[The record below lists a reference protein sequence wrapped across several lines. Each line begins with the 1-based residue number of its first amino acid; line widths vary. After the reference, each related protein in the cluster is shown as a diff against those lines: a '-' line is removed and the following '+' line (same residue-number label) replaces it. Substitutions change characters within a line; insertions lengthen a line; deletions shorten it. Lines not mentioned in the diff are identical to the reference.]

1 MTVKEALD
9 VLKCYGCVAIERL
22 IPSGVLTETLYYG
35 DDEKVPEFLLSE
47 TVYYIDTADD
57 VEIVIK

>member
-22 IPSGVLTETLYYG
+22 SSSGILTETLYYG
-35 DDEKVPEFLLSE
+35 DDKKVPEFLLSE